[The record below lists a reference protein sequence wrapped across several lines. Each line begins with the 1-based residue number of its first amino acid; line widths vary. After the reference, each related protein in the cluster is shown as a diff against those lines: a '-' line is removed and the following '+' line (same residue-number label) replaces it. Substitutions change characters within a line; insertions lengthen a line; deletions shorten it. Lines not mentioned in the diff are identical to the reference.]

1 MLKRILLYSFAA
13 IFLGIVVM
21 LLPLILYL
29 PMLASTTMQQALP
42 ATEES
47 GKASFNVTNVK
58 RTLSLSEA
66 AQIYGKNDI
75 AVGGKGT
82 AVFSPLNILIPL
94 LLVVLAGLLAAL
106 VVRIIAGEKLGLQ
119 LES

>member
-1 MLKRILLYSFAA
+1 MLKKILLYSFTA

-21 LLPLILYL
+21 LLPLALYL
-29 PMLASTTMQQALP
+29 PMLASTAMQTLP

-47 GKASFNVTNVK
+47 EKPSFNVTNTK

-75 AVGGKGT
+75 IIGGKKT
-82 AVFSPLNILIPL
+82 AVSSPLNILIPL
-94 LLVVLAGLLAAL
+94 VLAVSAGLLAAL
-106 VVRIIAGEKLGLQ
+106 IVKTITSGKLALQ